1 MPRSSAY
8 AKKHSE
14 RLLVKPTCLSKHL
27 DFPSTLSTV
36 PDLRS
41 ITRSAG
47 YRTQGLTLVRAAF
60 EDYGTAG
67 WVTMQPDDAN
77 LWLWE
82 IVDDVPKPDQRPPR
96 FTEIFKR
103 LSEENLDSPD
113 VLKDLYGRLSEAA
126 HPRAPGL
133 QWNAQFGGGDE
144 GAKYSAEFLPVWDN
158 SATATCLHYLLL
170 IAHLILAAAV
180 ELRIS
185 SLPDDADDTQ
195 PLLAESQRVSALIL
209 EALGRI
215 RPFVPTA
222 DAPDS
227 T

>member
-14 RLLVKPTCLSKHL
+14 RLLVKPACLSKHL

-60 EDYGTAG
+60 E
-67 WVTMQPDDAN
+67 
-77 LWLWE
+77 
-82 IVDDVPKPDQRPPR
+82 VPKPDQRPPR

-170 IAHLILAAAV
+170 IAYLILAAAV